1 MLGPNLQKIWDEL
14 PDEERLAI
22 EARYQELQDEYLT
35 LQELRKALD
44 LTQTDLA
51 GALEINQVNI
61 SRLEKRSD
69 LKLSTLRD
77 YLKGLGGTLKLVVDF
92 PGKPSVV
99 IQGLGGLEKKSE

>member
-14 PDEERLAI
+14 PDEEKLAV
-22 EARYQELQDEYLT
+22 EARYQELQDEYST

-44 LTQTDLA
+44 ITQIDVA
-51 GALEINQVNI
+51 GNQVNI

-77 YLKGLGGTLKLVVDF
+77 YLQGLGGTLRLVVDF